1 MTARRQGVS
10 CLLAPFLRPPY
21 SYRRT
26 SLVKEAEESILKRR
40 PIQLRQ
46 AFRDAD
52 LADWVHKTARTTLP
66 PPLPE
71 AVYSLG
77 SLREVPREHPHRQRG
92 QYVYPLCPQARAE
105 SPQGVEL
112 TRHHDRQVRSHCMV
126 FTFLFSVPR
135 AGTSQHFAA
144 VVHGFLVSDTSKS
157 GSFYRTIGMSA

>member
-92 QYVYPLCPQARAE
+92 QYVYLCAHKQGQSRPRELSSPDITTDKYEAIAWSLPFCSVCRERAPA
-105 SPQGVEL
+105 SILLQ
-112 TRHHDRQVRSHCMV
+112 
-126 FTFLFSVPR
+126 
-135 AGTSQHFAA
+135 
-144 VVHGFLVSDTSKS
+144 
-157 GSFYRTIGMSA
+157 